1 MDIMQMMKK
10 AGCRLI
16 IPGIESGNEQI
27 LKNIKKGSNLKLIR
41 EYMKNA
47 KKAVKVI
54 AKKNESNNNFEAS
67 MKTAIKNVEKA
78 VLNKDKAKA
87 SENLKTAIKKIDKAA
102 SKGVAQKNF
111 VARNKSR
118 LSKKVNEME

>member
-1 MDIMQMMKK
+1 M
-10 AGCRLI
+10 
-16 IPGIESGNEQI
+16 PN
-27 LKNIKKGSNLKLIR
+27 
-41 EYMKNA
+41 MKNA

-54 AKKNESNNNFEAS
+54 AKRNESNNNFEAS

-87 SENLKTAIKKIDKAA
+87 NENLKTAIKKIDKAA
-102 SKGVAQKNF
+102 AKGVAAKNF

>member
-1 MDIMQMMKK
+1 M
-10 AGCRLI
+10 
-16 IPGIESGNEQI
+16 PN
-27 LKNIKKGSNLKLIR
+27 
-41 EYMKNA
+41 MKNA

-54 AKKNESNNNFEAS
+54 AKKKESNNNYGAS

-78 VLNKDKAKA
+78 VSSKDKEKA
-87 SENLKTAIKKIDKAA
+87 NETLKLAIKKIDKAS
-102 SKGVAQKNF
+102 SKGVAKKNF